1 MISVYEKMRSVD
13 EEPSLMYAEALACIG
28 YSNYEISLIR
38 QHDRKGFME
47 ENTALRNKGSEIASK
62 AKLLITKAMHL
73 ATDDIDKGNASTGT
87 MYTLFL
93 LQIKL
98 GAMKGAEYM
107 LHELNRVGG
116 YIPEYTNIVFNA
128 NMRRYEDMM
137 KHVDMMERGNQLPL
151 NTVYYVALALFKSG
165 NIADSGGLLVA
176 LQKFMSSTN
185 VESLLAEIV
194 GTQQV

>member
-1 MISVYEKMRSVD
+1 M
-13 EEPSLMYAEALACIG
+13 
-28 YSNYEISLIR
+28 
-38 QHDRKGFME
+38 
-47 ENTALRNKGSEIASK
+47 TSK
-62 AKLLITKAMHL
+62 AKLLITKAIHI
-73 ATDDIDKGNASTGT
+73 ATDDITRAAHPWISCTRSS
-87 MYTLFL
+87 FAC
-93 LQIKL
+93 KL
-98 GAMKGAEYM
+98 GEMKGAEYM

-176 LQKFMSSTN
+176 LQKFMSSPN